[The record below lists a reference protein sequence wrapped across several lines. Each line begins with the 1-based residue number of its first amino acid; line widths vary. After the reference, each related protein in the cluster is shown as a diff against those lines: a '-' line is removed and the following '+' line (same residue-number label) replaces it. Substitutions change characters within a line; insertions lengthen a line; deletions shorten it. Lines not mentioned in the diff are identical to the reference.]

1 MILGGQL
8 YVPPLVRDN
17 MVAVVT
23 MSEDNRD
30 HLIECCKGVADM
42 IDWLD
47 SLNSRP
53 GLAELGVRLE
63 SMPLNLE
70 ALKEH
75 IVYTEDN
82 GYQRN
87 IIKKTEHYEMVA
99 ITWRSGQA
107 TPIHDH
113 TGSDCAFL
121 IVEGSSTETI
131 YELDDAGLAVPS
143 AVRDYAPGEVCAAE
157 EPDIHRISNETD
169 GNLINLHVYT
179 PPLSGFGIYEAA

>member
-8 YVPPLVRDN
+8 YVLPLVRDN

-47 SLNSRP
+47 TLNSRP

-113 TGSDCAFL
+113 VGSDCAFL
-121 IVEGSSTETI
+121 IVEGGSTETI
-131 YELDDAGLAVPS
+131 YELDDAGLAVTS
-143 AVRDYAPGEVCAAE
+143 AVREYAPGEVCAAE
-157 EPDIHRISNETD
+157 EPDIHRISNDTD
-169 GNLINLHVYT
+169 DNLINLHVYT

>member
-1 MILGGQL
+1 
-8 YVPPLVRDN
+8 

-23 MSEDNRD
+23 MSDENRD
-30 HLIECCKGVADM
+30 DLIACCKGVADM

-113 TGSDCAFL
+113 TGSDCA
-121 IVEGSSTETI
+121 T
-131 YELDDAGLAVPS
+131 S

-157 EPDIHRISNETD
+157 EPDIHRISNDTD